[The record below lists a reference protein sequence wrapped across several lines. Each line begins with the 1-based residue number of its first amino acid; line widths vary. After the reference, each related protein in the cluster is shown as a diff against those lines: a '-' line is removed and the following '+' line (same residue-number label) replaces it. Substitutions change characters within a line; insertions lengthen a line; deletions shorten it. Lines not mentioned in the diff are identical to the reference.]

1 MPKSPMMGG
10 MSQGSV
16 RGASA
21 AFDMGGG
28 QSAFTL
34 APQGYA
40 PQASM
45 QYPMQGGYPMQF
57 QGQAMPPQGYPQ
69 QGYPQPMQQ
78 MGYPQQGFPPQ
89 GYAQPMM
96 PLQPNPVY
104 REPSNAPKA
113 VAM

>member
-1 MPKSPMMGG
+1 MPKSPMVGG
-10 MSQGSV
+10 MSQG

-28 QSAFTL
+28 VSAFTL

-45 QYPMQGGYPMQF
+45 PMQYSMQF
-57 QGQAMPPQGYPQ
+57 QGQAMPQQAFPAAHSGGYPQMQQHMGYLQQGGGYPQ
-69 QGYPQPMQQ
+69 QGYAPQSMQ
-78 MGYPQQGFPPQ
+78 F
-89 GYAQPMM
+89 
-96 PLQPNPVY
+96 QPNPVY
-104 REPSNAPKA
+104 REPSNVPKA